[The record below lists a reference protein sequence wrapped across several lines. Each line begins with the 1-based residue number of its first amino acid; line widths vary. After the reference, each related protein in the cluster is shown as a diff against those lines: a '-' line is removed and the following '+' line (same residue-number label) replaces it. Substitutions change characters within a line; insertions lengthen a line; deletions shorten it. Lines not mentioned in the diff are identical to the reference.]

1 MKKIGILLLL
11 GILIFSEADAQDNAY
26 GVLGGLT
33 VGTQKWNGFDRDPLL
48 TWNGRFFYESLL
60 NERLSVVG
68 EVGMHNRG
76 SGILAQYIVLGTGD
90 LQTNFSKM
98 VFRNVSVLG
107 AAKQVYDLKENLEAY
122 VKLGLRV
129 EYTVAD
135 TFEIFEQYS
144 EAIRPFNYGVTFGG
158 GFHFGPKDGPIQFIL
173 DAQVSPDF
181 SQQLY
186 APPATIWNRYTQQ
199 VQAFPEQKV
208 TNLSFEIT
216 LGIRFVNKYYYED

>member
-1 MKKIGILLLL
+1 MKKIFI
-11 GILIFSEADAQDNAY
+11 ILILGCLAFTNAQGQDNAY

-33 VGTQKWNGFDRDPLL
+33 VATQKWNGFDRDPLL

-60 NERLSVVG
+60 NERLSVIG
-68 EVGMHNRG
+68 EVGLHNRG
-76 SGILAQYIVLGTGD
+76 SGILAQYIVPGTGN
-90 LQTNFSKM
+90 LQTNYSKM

-107 AAKQVYDLKENLEAY
+107 AAKQVYEVKENLEAF

-144 EAIRPFNYGVTFGG
+144 EAVRPFNYGVTLGG
-158 GFHFGPKDGPIQFIL
+158 GFHFGPKDGPIQFVL

-186 APPATIWNRYTQQ
+186 APNAQIWNRYTLQYQ
-199 VQAFPEQKV
+199 TFPEQKV